1 MMGFCYGNGLCI
13 NFLHN
18 PISRRVIHNGYPKA
32 EALTHWDKVSLAGHV
47 RSLRSEPVN
56 PETIIQALQ
65 EGSMIAYLGPD
76 IFKGSLMPSST
87 EETILALNGGRAM
100 TPKLMQEV
108 SKAAMSIEQRRGRG
122 HIEGMCIDVFGRE
135 KNLQPAHALLLGL
148 GVKVIIDT
156 NRDSLLLDALS
167 SCKHFLLKGIA
178 RISASPKRYVLY
190 VWEAGAYVEAQT
202 WDEQAPLIIK
212 PMGCALPT
220 PSFVIC
226 DADYVDWLTEAMG
239 GFAYPEWFKA
249 YRKDKTILYLGESFA
264 KDTQR
269 MVARETTLGCAG
281 GVLVHEEPLGKAELR
296 FVEGQGLLTQQCS
309 TEGFVEVL
317 KTALQKGA

>member
-1 MMGFCYGNGLCI
+1 MK
-13 NFLHN
+13 
-18 PISRRVIHNGYPKA
+18 P
-32 EALTHWDKVSLAGHV
+32 EA
-47 RSLRSEPVN
+47 
-56 PETIIQALQ
+56 IIQALQ
-65 EGSMIAYLGPD
+65 EGNMMAYLGPD

-249 YRKDKTILYLGESFA
+249 YRKGKTILYLGESFA

-269 MVARETTLGCAG
+269 MVARESTLGCAG